1 MKEGVMSVRIRRGVV
16 AGVAAAAAVAV
27 PAAALASGSLS
38 GKPAPSP
45 SAASK
50 SVAAASKSVAAGSE
64 PRVDPSVAAAK
75 KSAAAAS
82 EPSLDR
88 SWTGPVAV
96 AALASRLGVSH
107 GAALRVLRQIGTLSG
122 QGGVDPTD
130 PAFVAIARGLG
141 VSPDRL
147 AAGLGGVKQA
157 LAGK

>member
-1 MKEGVMSVRIRRGVV
+1 MSVRIRRFIV

-27 PAAALASGSLS
+27 PAALALGSPS
-38 GKPAPSP
+38 GKAPPSP

-50 SVAAASKSVAAGSE
+50 SAATVSESAAAAS
-64 PRVDPSVAAAK
+64 

-82 EPSLDR
+82 KSAAVASEPRADGSL
-88 SWTGPVAV
+88 TGPVAV

-107 GAALRVLRQIGTLSG
+107 SVARRALQQIGALGS

-130 PAFVAIARGLG
+130 PAFAAIARGLG
-141 VSPDRL
+141 VSPARL
-147 AAGLGGVKQA
+147 ADALVAVKQA